1 MRITNEIEVTQPI
14 DAVWAFFGDI
24 PQVAACLPGTNLT
37 DQESDERFS
46 GDVIIKAGPVKLEF
60 AGSAEIRSRDEAA
73 RTIQVEAAGADKK
86 GRGQASL
93 LLDAALAPS
102 ARGTRVSVALDLTLS
117 GPAAQYGR
125 GLVADV
131 TAVLLESFGTNMQ
144 ARLTAISLGLDPNAV
159 GAAAKPASGLSFVL
173 RAARLALARVA
184 ARFFLPYRPQPT
196 GR

>member
-1 MRITNEIEVTQPI
+1 MRITNEIEVSQPI

-37 DQESDERFS
+37 EQESDERFS

-93 LLDAALAPS
+93 LLDAALSPS
-102 ARGTRVSVALDLTLS
+102 ARGTRIAIALDLTLS

-144 ARLTAISLGLDPNAV
+144 ARLTAISLGHDPNAV
-159 GAAAKPASGLSFVL
+159 GAAAAPASGLSFVL

>member
-60 AGSAEIRSRDEAA
+60 AGSAEIRARDDAA

-93 LLDAALAPS
+93 VLDAAQNNS
-102 ARGTRVSVALDLTLS
+102 YRAL
-117 GPAAQYGR
+117 GR
-125 GLVADV
+125 AC
-131 TAVLLESFGTNMQ
+131 A
-144 ARLTAISLGLDPNAV
+144 LGIV
-159 GAAAKPASGLSFVL
+159 KGYCST
-173 RAARLALARVA
+173 
-184 ARFFLPYRPQPT
+184 Y
-196 GR
+196 